1 MSTVEF
7 FWCMWRLG
15 DRSVYCVTMDRAAK
29 PSNWV
34 TLYVSIFTFGIL
46 LLYITLF
53 WLNLVFEEKLSLANR
68 VGVSWSIIPP
78 WVTLTSSW
86 LFV

>member
-1 MSTVEF
+1 MDNAYSAST
-7 FWCMWRLG
+7 
-15 DRSVYCVTMDRAAK
+15 

-68 VGVSWSIIPP
+68 VGVSCSIAQRIDD
-78 WVTLTSSW
+78 VTNLGT
-86 LFV
+86 LP